1 MSKVGA
7 FLKKIAGGPAL
18 SIASSVLGGVGGL
31 IGASKAIKQGRKQ
44 ISSLEDQREQAL
56 GRFGDIRDVVTSGYE
71 DYLSRLQG
79 LPTLEIDRSLADRAL
94 EQSRE
99 RMIGAGG
106 GRVAGEELLRE
117 EARRTTAG
125 QIEAARAAVGDGAGL
140 LGAISLAGMS
150 EAGRMREIDIQTQR
164 QRERELLQAQSAYES
179 GLITRSQ
186 FERQA
191 ELAEFTA
198 ESRKQRDIASGEL
211 SFAERKGELGF
222 QEMGIEKEYD
232 QAIAA
237 QRAAIQ
243 QAKASRAQSIFG
255 MVSGGLGAFADYKRD
270 QQIMERFAPLQRNQ
284 SVDVLGFD
292 KGGNKITSLA
302 GQSAKLL
309 GTPNA
314 SITPQFE
321 MQPMI
326 NYNPTMDYNLSRR
339 DPSYGFFNPGLSL
352 LGLSRTL
359 QPRSL
364 VDLFNLPSQSELV
377 DNYMGGNTKFG
388 N

>member
-1 MSKVGA
+1 MSKVGS

-56 GRFGDIRDVVTSGYE
+56 GRFGDIRDVVTTGYE

-117 EARRTTAG
+117 EARRTTAN

-164 QRERELLQAQSAYES
+164 QRERELLQAQSAYER

-191 ELAEFTA
+191 DLAEFTA
-198 ESRKQRDIASGEL
+198 ESRKQRDIARGEL
-211 SFAERKGELGF
+211 SFAERQGQLGF
-222 QEMGIEKEYD
+222 QEMGIEKEFD

-255 MVSGGLGAFADYKRD
+255 MISGGVGAFADYKRD
-270 QQIMERFAPLQRNQ
+270 QQIMERFAPSQMNQ
-284 SVDVLGFD
+284 SVDLGNMTQ
-292 KGGNKITSLA
+292 KTLESLPLP
-302 GQSAKLL
+302 SSL
-309 GTPNA
+309 PF
-314 SITPQFE
+314 PQLQ
-321 MQPMI
+321 MRSMI
-326 NYNPTMDYNLSRR
+326 NYNPTMDYNLQRQ
-339 DPSYGFFNPGLSL
+339 NPLFPFINVNQNQNFTG
-352 LGLSRTL
+352 L

-364 VDLFNLPSQSELV
+364 MDLFTLPSQSEQIQS
-377 DNYMGGNTKFG
+377 YMSGNTKFG

>member
-44 ISSLEDQREQAL
+44 IGNLQDQREQAL

-179 GLITRSQ
+179 GLISRSQ

-211 SFAERKGELGF
+211 SFAERQGQLGF
-222 QEMGIEKEYD
+222 QEMGIEKEFD

-255 MVSGGLGAFADYKRD
+255 MVSGGLGAAANYKRD
-270 QQIMERFAPLQRNQ
+270 QQIMERFAPSQRNQ
-284 SVDVLGFD
+284 SVDLGNMTEKTPD
-292 KGGNKITSLA
+292 
-302 GQSAKLL
+302 LL
-309 GTPNA
+309 QLP
-314 SITPQFE
+314 SSSPFPELQ
-321 MQPMI
+321 MRSMI
-326 NYNPTMDYNLSRR
+326 NYNPTMDFNVSRQ

-352 LGLSRTL
+352 RGLSRGL

-364 VDLFNLPSQSELV
+364 MDLFNLPSQTELV